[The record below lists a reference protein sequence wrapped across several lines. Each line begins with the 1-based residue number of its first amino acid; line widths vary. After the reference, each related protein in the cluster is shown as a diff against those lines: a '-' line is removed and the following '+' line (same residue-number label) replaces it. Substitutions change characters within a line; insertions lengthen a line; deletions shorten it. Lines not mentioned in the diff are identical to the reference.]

1 MIVTQDE
8 ARAHEAALLE
18 VVEPVAVGAD
28 PQSALAVDG
37 ERAHRN
43 RELSR
48 GKRVALEAVGAL
60 PSEAGRGPDPQ
71 AALAV
76 RDEAADGVVDEAV
89 LLRVAGEAAFV
100 EAVQPIAVGAD
111 PQVAVRVFGQG
122 ADGR

>member
-1 MIVTQDE
+1 MPPSHRLPSRSSNT
-8 ARAHEAALLE
+8 ARIE
-18 VVEPVAVGAD
+18 
-28 PQSALAVDG
+28 SDG
-37 ERAHRN
+37 NPSWRVRTSTRPSRT

-100 EAVQPIAVGAD
+100 QAVQPIAVGAD